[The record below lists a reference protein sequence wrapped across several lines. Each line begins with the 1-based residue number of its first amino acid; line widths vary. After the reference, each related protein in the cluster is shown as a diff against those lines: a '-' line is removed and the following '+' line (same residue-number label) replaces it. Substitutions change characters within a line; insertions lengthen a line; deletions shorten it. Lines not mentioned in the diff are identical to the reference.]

1 MSDLFSQFVSLVTPK
16 YAKVNLEEAELH
28 HDNAMQKN
36 HFRATMSAED
46 RAKFFPEVS
55 TTDNRSTT
63 RTPPPRPP
71 APVVKSDNLWDVDL
85 DDDEEI
91 DEQVLKTQVL
101 NETVDETKRNDK
113 FITDKPI
120 ESDNLVVQ
128 TEKTRP
134 QIGDLF
140 PSINEILNDHGIK
153 EKFRDIT
160 MTVRNKLQKDEPSTE
175 DSQETKESTSIFS
188 GISLPQPPA
197 FLSRNSGSAKLYPM
211 QQSKDKTVQTY
222 FPGH

>member
-1 MSDLFSQFVSLVTPK
+1 MFIFTIPYLQ
-16 YAKVNLEEAELH
+16 
-28 HDNAMQKN
+28 
-36 HFRATMSAED
+36 
-46 RAKFFPEVS
+46 
-55 TTDNRSTT
+55 
-63 RTPPPRPP
+63 
-71 APVVKSDNLWDVDL
+71 
-85 DDDEEI
+85 EI

-153 EKFRDIT
+153 EKFRGMLVELLIS
-160 MTVRNKLQKDEPSTE
+160 VELIRVNQS
-175 DSQETKESTSIFS
+175 
-188 GISLPQPPA
+188 ISLNH
-197 FLSRNSGSAKLYPM
+197 LRLI
-211 QQSKDKTVQTY
+211 
-222 FPGH
+222 

>member
-1 MSDLFSQFVSLVTPK
+1 MFIFTIPYLQ
-16 YAKVNLEEAELH
+16 
-28 HDNAMQKN
+28 
-36 HFRATMSAED
+36 
-46 RAKFFPEVS
+46 
-55 TTDNRSTT
+55 
-63 RTPPPRPP
+63 
-71 APVVKSDNLWDVDL
+71 
-85 DDDEEI
+85 EI

-153 EKFRDIT
+153 EKFRGMLIELLIS
-160 MTVRNKLQKDEPSTE
+160 VELIRVNQS
-175 DSQETKESTSIFS
+175 
-188 GISLPQPPA
+188 ISLNH
-197 FLSRNSGSAKLYPM
+197 LRLI
-211 QQSKDKTVQTY
+211 
-222 FPGH
+222 

>member
-1 MSDLFSQFVSLVTPK
+1 MFI
-16 YAKVNLEEAELH
+16 
-28 HDNAMQKN
+28 
-36 HFRATMSAED
+36 FRI
-46 RAKFFPEVS
+46 PY
-55 TTDNRSTT
+55 
-63 RTPPPRPP
+63 
-71 APVVKSDNLWDVDL
+71 LQ
-85 DDDEEI
+85 EI

-153 EKFRDIT
+153 EKFRGMLIELLIS
-160 MTVRNKLQKDEPSTE
+160 VELIRVNQS
-175 DSQETKESTSIFS
+175 
-188 GISLPQPPA
+188 ISLNH
-197 FLSRNSGSAKLYPM
+197 LRLI
-211 QQSKDKTVQTY
+211 
-222 FPGH
+222 